1 MTASGDRTQTA
12 ARLLETSARLF
23 YERGYHATNLREIAA
38 AVGIRAPSVYNHF
51 IAKED
56 LLYAIASETMMEL
69 LHDGNQAVEGLDD
82 PAARLYAL
90 VERHVVYHCRR
101 RYEAKVADDQLH
113 ALSEPRRQ
121 EVVAIRDRYERL
133 FRDAIAEGKIRGWV
147 VDDVP
152 LTTFAITT
160 MASSVADWYRDD
172 GRFDAEQ
179 VGGMYA
185 DLALRA
191 VGAPRAE

>member
-1 MTASGDRTQTA
+1 MTSGGERTPTA
-12 ARLLETSARLF
+12 ERLLETSARLF
-23 YERGYHATNLREIAA
+23 YERGYHATNLREIAS

-56 LLYAIASETMMEL
+56 LLYAIASETMIEL
-69 LHDGNQAVEGLDD
+69 LHDGTQAIEGVDD
-82 PAARLYAL
+82 PAERLRAL

-133 FRDAIAEGKIRGWV
+133 FRDAIAEGKVQGWSV
-147 VDDVP
+147 EDVP

-160 MASSVADWYRDD
+160 MASSVADWYRED
-172 GRFDAEQ
+172 GRFGAEQ
-179 VGGMYA
+179 VATMYA

-191 VGAPRAE
+191 VGASRT